1 MQSCVVAAA
10 VESQNP
16 QLPPSLIYTT
26 LIYMKVSLVH
36 DFLVKLGGAERVL
49 EVLARMF
56 PDAPIYTLL
65 YDREACG
72 KVFDESRVR
81 PSFLQRAPT
90 GLRKRQKYL
99 FPLMPRAIESF
110 DLSEFDLVI
119 SSSNAYAHGVL
130 TRSHAL
136 HISYCHSPMR
146 YAWDYAHEYLDEQKI
161 GALKRAVTERFVHNV
176 RFWDQVSADRP
187 DLYITNS
194 EHVRKR
200 IKKYYRQDADVL
212 YPPVRTHEFKVSDHH
227 EDFFLIVSALTPFKK
242 IDLAVQL
249 FNKIRK
255 RLVVIG
261 SGAQEEYLK
270 SIAGP
275 TVDILGRKDDETV
288 REYMRNCRA
297 YVMPGEED
305 FGIAP
310 VEAMASGK
318 PVLAYSKGGVRETVI
333 PGETGELFSEP
344 TVESMENALG
354 RLIINEPHYKPRTIR
369 KHANRFNEQHFID
382 GFQKILH
389 KNLSQMK

>member
-1 MQSCVVAAA
+1 M
-10 VESQNP
+10 
-16 QLPPSLIYTT
+16 TT
-26 LIYMKVSLVH
+26 MKVALVH
-36 DFLVKLGGAERVL
+36 DFLMKLGGAERVL

-56 PDAPIYTLL
+56 SDAPIYTLL
-65 YDREACG
+65 YDRDACG

-81 PSFLQRAPT
+81 PSFLQRAPA

-110 DLSEFDLVI
+110 DLSEYDLVI

-130 TRSHAL
+130 TGSHAL

-146 YAWDYAHEYLDEQKI
+146 YAWDYAHEYLDEQKMGHI
-161 GALKRAVTERFVHNV
+161 KRSITERLVHDV
-176 RFWDQVSADRP
+176 RFWDQVSADRA
-187 DLYITNS
+187 DVYIANS

-200 IKKYYRQDADVL
+200 IKKYYRQDAEVL
-212 YPPVRTHEFKVSDHH
+212 YPPVRTHEFHVSDHH

-249 FNKIRK
+249 FNKIGK

-261 SGAQEEYLK
+261 GGTQEAYLK

-288 REYMRNCRA
+288 LEYMRNCRA
-297 YVMPGEED
+297 YLMPGEED

-310 VEAMASGK
+310 VEAMACGK
-318 PVLAYSKGGVRETVI
+318 PVLAYGKGGVMETVI
-333 PGETGELFSEP
+333 PGKTGELFREA
-344 TVESMENALG
+344 TIESMEDALG

-369 KHANRFNEQHFID
+369 QHANQFSEQKFID
-382 GFQKILH
+382 GFQTIL
-389 KNLSQMK
+389 KEKLP